1 MAAQK
6 KNKNIRKFTPP
17 NGKDLAGRAKL
28 GGHSLGVTIPID
40 IVRKLNWKERQKVVV
55 DLRGKKI
62 VIEDWQEKSR

>member
-40 IVRKLNWKERQKVVV
+40 IVRDLRWKERQKVVV
-55 DLRGKKI
+55 EKRGKTILIK
-62 VIEDWQEKSR
+62 DWK